1 MYSVGINANTVDERI
16 YFVYYVYIKDKLKE
30 NAWFF
35 FQRKKDN
42 KVLLDGKSNHIFDA
56 IYFYPD
62 YNQIRLIDQ
71 NIYYL

>member
-30 NAWFF
+30 NAWFSSKE
-35 FQRKKDN
+35 KKII
-42 KVLLDGKSNHIFDA
+42 KFCLDGKLNHIFDA